1 MDLARTQ
8 NGART
13 EKDYPFFCVQWRRV
27 VADEAHTLRN
37 PDGKTA
43 AACTT
48 LKTRTALA
56 LTATPL
62 QNYPCDLY
70 AQLRFLGR
78 TCLGLEKIHE
88 FDGFSGRL
96 FMMGSVRQRISVRS
110 FSLPADVP
118 C

>member
-43 AACTT
+43 AACTR

-70 AQLRFLGR
+70 ALLRFLGR
-78 TCLGLEKIHE
+78 DYPVLARTKRFPEMH
-88 FDGFSGRL
+88 SGRYRAL
-96 FMMGSVRQRISVRS
+96 GAAPTAPFQLVKV
-110 FSLPADVP
+110 
-118 C
+118 